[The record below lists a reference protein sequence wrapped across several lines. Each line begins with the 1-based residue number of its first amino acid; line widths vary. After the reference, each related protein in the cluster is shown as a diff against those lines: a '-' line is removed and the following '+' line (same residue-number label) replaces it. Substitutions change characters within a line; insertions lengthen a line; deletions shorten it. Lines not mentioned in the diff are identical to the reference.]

1 MKPAHITR
9 FEKLL
14 SRGRL
19 MYLLSTALSVAGV
32 IAAIQYFNGQISYK
46 SIALYALIGA
56 VIAQVDWLVLA
67 KRYDKHN
74 NPEL

>member
-1 MKPAHITR
+1 MKPAQITR

>member
-1 MKPAHITR
+1 
-9 FEKLL
+9 
-14 SRGRL
+14 